1 MEVSH
6 FPPLFYMRQVL
17 VPLNV
22 KIPVKHSS
30 LLQESG
36 PSGLKEVL
44 VDLIMTVTNSC
55 VKKKAWIVTAMSPP
69 G

>member
-1 MEVSH
+1 
-6 FPPLFYMRQVL
+6 MRQVL

-22 KIPVKHSS
+22 KIPAKYSS

-55 VKKKAWIVTAMSPP
+55 VKKAWIVTAMSPP